1 MLLCWANYLFNP
13 HFFNLNNEILIHDLR
28 FLWDNFILSK
38 FLHELSENQ
47 TSQIVSKLSIHVHL
61 KCTTS
66 KTHINLNRYVK
77 QILILNFRKY
87 MTNWINC
94 SGIVC
99 RVMHRSLPLFM
110 RWGNNLFL
118 KDHSFVKHLFLD
130 DWKKQVAGKFIAKA
144 LRKIRDRQSGSID

>member
-1 MLLCWANYLFNP
+1 MLCWANYLFNP
-13 HFFNLNNEILIHDLR
+13 HFFNLNNEILIHYLR

-61 KCTTS
+61 KRITS
-66 KTHINLNRYVK
+66 KNTHQFKQICK
-77 QILILNFRKY
+77 QILISNFRKF
-87 MTNWINC
+87 MTDWINC

-144 LRKIRDRQSGSID
+144 LQKIRDRQSGSID